1 MQTVFI
7 NTVNSKTSE
16 LHRFRLD
23 VTDKLNLKDLKKNM
37 ALVNLS
43 ITLGKT
49 QNLKTTTINLKFL
62 LQLGMMLLIYQMLL
76 IRFLTFRITLSLS

>member
-7 NTVNSKTSE
+7 NTENSKTSE
-16 LHRFRLD
+16 LRRFRLD
-23 VTDKLNLKDLKKNM
+23 VTDKLNLKGLKKNM

-49 QNLKTTTINLKFL
+49 QNLKITTINLKFL
-62 LQLGMMLLIYQMLL
+62 LQLGMMLLIYQMVL